1 MGRITLTVVGWLAGI
16 ALVVG
21 CYALLGVAFPDGLPG
36 VARVL
41 TAVLLVNVSIGG
53 LLLLLR
59 ARPNDDPGDEDGG
72 DDGGR
77 GGGGGTEPWPWRWPT
92 GDGGSAL
99 RVPDYVPEEWL
110 PKQPIER

>member
-1 MGRITLTVVGWLAGI
+1 MGRITLTIAGWLAGI
-16 ALVVG
+16 ALVVA
-21 CYALLGVAFPDGLPG
+21 CYILLGVAFPDGLPG
-36 VARVL
+36 VARLL

-59 ARPNDDPGDEDGG
+59 AKPDDPPGDEDGG